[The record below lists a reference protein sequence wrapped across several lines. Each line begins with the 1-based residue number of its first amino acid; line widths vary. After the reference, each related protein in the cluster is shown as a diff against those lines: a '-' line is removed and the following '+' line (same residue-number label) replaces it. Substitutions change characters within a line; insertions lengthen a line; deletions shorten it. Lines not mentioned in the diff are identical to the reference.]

1 MQLILQP
8 GASRKFWGDCESPSW
23 ENVEW
28 REAVRWA
35 ALAYV
40 YEQKKAWWESSYG
53 HACTGRIPKIERG
66 SRILAILVS
75 ECASVEGAG
84 ELSDTEDILDIME
97 VRD

>member
-1 MQLILQP
+1 MY
-8 GASRKFWGDCESPSW
+8 W
-23 ENVEW
+23 EN
-28 REAVRWA
+28 AS
-35 ALAYV
+35 
-40 YEQKKAWWESSYG
+40 KM
-53 HACTGRIPKIERG
+53 ER